1 MAYRWKPSS
10 SDRAAYAAACR
21 EIEARGLKI
30 SKSRRGLS
38 IYGINPETGK
48 QARVSNHA
56 LPDHHIQPE
65 EMGEENH
72 IFRSQREVFA
82 FWGVE
87 L

>member
-1 MAYRWKPSS
+1 MAYRWKPSAA
-10 SDRAAYAAACR
+10 DRAAYAAACR

-48 QARVSNHA
+48 HARVSNHA
-56 LPDHHIQPE
+56 LPSYYTQPE
-65 EMGEENH
+65 EMGDENH
-72 IFRSQREVFA
+72 VFRSQCEVFE
-82 FWGVE
+82 FFGVT